1 MMKQS
6 TATALAFAAMAGQAV
21 AQQQV
26 SIGTVA
32 AGNQGTTLL
41 TTFLQAWV
49 TFATGPWAIAVI
61 AASVAIGIAIWVFM
75 PREGPMG
82 WVARGAIGGIALLNM
97 ATWMADLGLGG
108 GTGG

>member
-6 TATALAFAAMAGQAV
+6 TATALAFAAMAGQAG

-32 AGNQGTTLL
+32 TGNQGTTLL

-82 WVARGAIGGIALLNM
+82 WVARGAIGGIFLLNM
-97 ATWMADLGLGG
+97 ATWMADLGLTG